1 MRIEAIVPD
10 TPPLS
15 ASEGGTG
22 SFSRA
27 LDAFADALRNASG
40 AEDAFASGSGTLQE
54 AVYERTRA
62 DVALSVATA
71 TAQRLVQSLQAVLNM
86 QV

>member
-10 TPPLS
+10 TAPLP
-15 ASEGGTG
+15 AFEGGAG
-22 SFSRA
+22 GFSRA
-27 LDAFADALRNASG
+27 LDAFADVLSSASG
-40 AEDAFASGSGTLQE
+40 AEDAFAAGSGTLQQ
-54 AVYERTRA
+54 AVYERARA

-71 TAQRLVQSLQAVLNM
+71 TAQRLVQSLQTVLNM

>member
-10 TPPLS
+10 TAPLP
-15 ASEGGTG
+15 ASEGDTG

-40 AEDAFASGSGTLQE
+40 AEDAFAAGSGTLQQ